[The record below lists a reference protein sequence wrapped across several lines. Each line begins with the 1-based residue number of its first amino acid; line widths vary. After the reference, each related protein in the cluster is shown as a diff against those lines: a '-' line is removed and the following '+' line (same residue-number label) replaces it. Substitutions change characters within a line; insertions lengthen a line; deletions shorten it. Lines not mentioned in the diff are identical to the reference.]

1 MLPESASSNME
12 VFADSEQ
19 TEMTNRMVLSFGLL
33 SSSGGVLVLSQM
45 SGCGAGRIHGSCWR
59 AAAFS

>member
-1 MLPESASSNME
+1 ME

-19 TEMTNRMVLSFGLL
+19 TEMTNRMALSFGLL

-45 SGCGAGRIHGSCWR
+45 SGCGAGRIRGSCWR